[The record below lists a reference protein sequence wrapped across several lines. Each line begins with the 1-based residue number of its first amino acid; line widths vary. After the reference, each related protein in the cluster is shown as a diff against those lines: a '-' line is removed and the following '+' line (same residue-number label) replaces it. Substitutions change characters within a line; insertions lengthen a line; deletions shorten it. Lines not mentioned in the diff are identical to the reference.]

1 MASIASYACRRSR
14 RSVSQPC
21 GDASATSKL
30 FPQSAGGFS
39 PRKRRAV
46 SARAKR
52 RWATC
57 AATDLAPGTGEAIA
71 CCAVNGSIVPNTALC
86 GVPSVIQ
93 HIPGVTSPSNVSR
106 NWSISTGTVS
116 MFMRKTL
123 PDDRL
128 FGRDQ
133 ISPTLQLQHR
143 VTHLIRPHDADANA
157 AAVGEVLHQRGES
170 LQVRHGVSAELDD
183 HVAGLKARLLGG
195 PVAED
200 LSDEQSLLH
209 AQPVSLGEQR
219 RERLD
224 DQAEPLPR
232 LHDRIGLRDRLWCD
246 ALGLAR
252 SGDNRQRLVSR
263 LTQKDRIGI
272 HDVAR

>member
-21 GDASATSKL
+21 GDECATSKL
-30 FPQSAGGFS
+30 FAQSAGGFS

-46 SARAKR
+46 RASAKR
-52 RWATC
+52 RWATG
-57 AATDLAPGTGEAIA
+57 AATGLAPGTGEASA

-157 AAVGEVLHQRGES
+157 AAVEEVLHQRGEA
-170 LQVRHGVSAELDD
+170 LEIRYGVSAELDD
-183 HVAGLKARLLGG
+183 HGAGLKSRLLGG
-195 PVAED
+195 AVAED
-200 LSDEQSLLH
+200 LGDEQSLLH
-209 AQPVSLGEQR
+209 AEAVSLGEQR
-219 RERLD
+219 GERLD
-224 DQAEPLPR
+224 DQTETLPR
-232 LHDRIGLRDRLWCD
+232 LHRSHP
-246 ALGLAR
+246 AAAR
-252 SGDNRQRLVSR
+252 AS
-263 LTQKDRIGI
+263 
-272 HDVAR
+272 A